1 MNLDKEIEKKKS
13 EIKTDGY
20 PMSIGEL
27 ISLYQSGDLT
37 IFPEYQRYFRWNLT
51 QKSQLIESIILGIP
65 IPAIFVSQDEKGM
78 WDVIDGLQ
86 RLCTIFEF
94 VGILKDKSGELYE
107 PSKLLGT
114 KFLPSLE
121 GKTWSETDNIGEANQ
136 RIIKRSKLNLM
147 IIDSTT
153 DSTAKYELFQRLNT
167 NGAELTAQEV
177 RNCLLVMLNKE
188 FFEKLEDVSKKEY
201 VVNTMNL
208 TERQLEEQYDKELI
222 TRLIVSRNINLG
234 NVNSTNDIEPYVT
247 EKIVELVQ
255 EDDVNLLEDIRIIDE
270 MFEFLDK
277 LLGENTFKKFNKESG
292 KHEGSFYLSLYEVL
306 TVGISKNLEFIKNM
320 NQSELKEKIQ
330 KITYDDTFLEYSKR
344 GTRPILRYKNLQKLS
359 LEIFKNES

>member
-1 MNLDKEIEKKKS
+1 
-13 EIKTDGY
+13 
-20 PMSIGEL
+20 MSIGEL
-27 ISLYQSGDLT
+27 ISLYEFGDLT

-51 QKSQLIESIILGIP
+51 QKSQLIESIVLGIP
-65 IPAIFVSQDEKGM
+65 VPAIFVSQDEDGK

-107 PSKLLGT
+107 PSELVGT

-121 GKTWSETDNIGEANQ
+121 GKKWNGSNSIGEANQ

-167 NGAELTAQEV
+167 NGAELTGQEV

-188 FFEKLEDVSKKEY
+188 FFEKLEWLSKEPH
-201 VVNTMNL
+201 VINIMNL
-208 TERQLEEQYDKELI
+208 TDKQLEEQYDKELI
-222 TRLIVSRNINLG
+222 TRLIVSRNINLE
-234 NVNSTNDIEPYVT
+234 NVNSNNDIEPYIT

-255 EDDVNLLEDIRIIDE
+255 RDDVNLLKDIEIIE
-270 MFEFLDK
+270 ETFIFLND
-277 LLGENTFKKFNKESG
+277 LLGQDTFKKFK
-292 KHEGSFYLSLYEVL
+292 KDLDRHEGAFYLSLYEVL
-306 TVGISKNLEFIKNM
+306 TVGISQHLEKLKAM
-320 NQSELKEKIQ
+320 NQDDLKEKIREV
-330 KITYDDTFLEYSKR
+330 TYNPVFIESSKR
-344 GTRPILRYKNLQKLS
+344 GTRPILRYKHLQKLS
-359 LEIFKNES
+359 IEMFNGED